1 LDGLAAVRVLVLYFA
16 AAKEAAGCA
25 SESMELEGG
34 ATVGS
39 LLEIVSRA
47 RPALARLLPALRAA
61 VGERFAPPTQVLEPG
76 DTIALLPPASGG

>member
-1 LDGLAAVRVLVLYFA
+1 MRVLVLYFA

-25 SESMELEGG
+25 SETIDLPDG
-34 ATVGS
+34 ATVAS
-39 LLEIVSRA
+39 LMGIVSRA

-61 VGERFAPPTQVLEPG
+61 VGERFAPPSEVLESG